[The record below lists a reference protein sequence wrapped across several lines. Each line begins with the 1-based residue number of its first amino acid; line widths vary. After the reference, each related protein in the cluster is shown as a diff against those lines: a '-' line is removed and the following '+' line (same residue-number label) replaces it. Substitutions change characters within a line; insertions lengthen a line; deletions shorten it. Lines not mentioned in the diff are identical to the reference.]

1 VLGGCSGAFLE
12 LDPDRGAPASASSTW
27 SPPAGSSDEFGRPPG
42 ISDVVT
48 PEITREVETAQTPY
62 RLTTLVDVALRN
74 SPLTRN
80 TWEEARAAAAAAG
93 VARGSYYPQ
102 ISIGGGVDFNRGV
115 GASGTQAYEE
125 ETYGPSANL
134 SWLLFDFGGR
144 EATIDAAVQTL
155 IASNFEHNQ
164 EILDLVLGV
173 SQAYY
178 QLVGAQGLVTSG
190 ELSVDDAAASVRAA
204 RARME
209 AQIATAYDALQAEAT
224 LAQTRLNLDL
234 FRGQLES
241 ARGLLSATL
250 GLPANVRIDVAPM
263 TGEPPVERA
272 SASVDALIEEARRRR
287 PDLGAAWAT
296 LRAQEAKLREAEAAR
311 WPQIQATG
319 SVQKIWGTTGVG
331 TGNDGSENVSLGG
344 VPYDTS
350 VAFSVP
356 IFEGFTLLNQE
367 REARAEVAAA
377 LAEAQA
383 QDQQAIAEVWNS
395 YANLVTAGRALSDT
409 REFLEA
415 SRKAYEAA
423 RVSYA
428 NGLGSILELLQ
439 AQIALA
445 QARQQQMQTVT
456 SWYVSLAQL
465 AHDAGILTEDP
476 TPDDVVDALRTG
488 IP

>member
-1 VLGGCSGAFLE
+1 MFLE
-12 LDPDRGAPASASSTW
+12 FDPDRGAPASASSTW
-27 SPPAGSSDEFGRPPG
+27 VPPSDASEEVGRPAGVADAVE
-42 ISDVVT
+42 
-48 PEITREVETAQTPY
+48 PELTREVEATQTPY
-62 RLTTLVDVALRN
+62 RLTGLVDVALRN

-80 TWEEARAAAAAAG
+80 TWEQARAAAAAAG

-102 ISIGGGVDFNRGV
+102 ISIGGSVDFSRGV
-115 GASGTQAYEE
+115 GASGAQAYEE
-125 ETYGPSANL
+125 ETYGPAANL
-134 SWLLFDFGGR
+134 SWLLFDFGAR

-164 EILDLVLGV
+164 EVLDLILGV

-241 ARGLLSATL
+241 ARGLLAASL
-250 GLPANVRIDVAPM
+250 GLPANVRIDVASP

-272 SASVDALIEEARRRR
+272 SASVDALIEDARRRR
-287 PDLGAAWAT
+287 PDLAAAWAT
-296 LRAQEAKLREAEAAR
+296 FRAQEAELREAEAAR

-319 SVQKIWGTTGVG
+319 TVQRIWGTTGAS
-331 TGNDGSENVSLGG
+331 TGQDQSTDVTLGG
-344 VPYDTS
+344 VPYNTS
-350 VAFSVP
+350 VGFTVP
-356 IFEGFTLLNQE
+356 LFEGFTLLNQV
-367 REARAEVAAA
+367 REARAEAAAA

-409 REFLEA
+409 REFLDA
-415 SRKAYEAA
+415 SKKAYEAA

-445 QARQQQMQTVT
+445 QARQQEMQTIT

-465 AHDAGILTEDP
+465 AHDAGILTEDLA
-476 TPDDVVDALRTG
+476 PDAVVDALRTG
-488 IP
+488 VP